1 MKKARRKVRQAFTL
15 YSIYLFVYF
24 KKDMAA
30 SLTTL

>member
-1 MKKARRKVRQAFTL
+1 MKKARRKVRQASTL
-15 YSIYLFVYF
+15 FYLLIVYF